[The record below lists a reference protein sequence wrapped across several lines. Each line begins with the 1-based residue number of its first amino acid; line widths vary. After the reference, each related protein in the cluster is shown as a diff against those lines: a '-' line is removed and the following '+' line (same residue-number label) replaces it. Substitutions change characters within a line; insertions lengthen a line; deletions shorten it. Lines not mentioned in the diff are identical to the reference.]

1 MDLRKN
7 EEVGTLF
14 SNAISCDTLP
24 ISEPSPIY
32 HVQTFVENGLDNR
45 SFHDA
50 HIEERQ
56 VQFPSVDGENQF
68 RIERSSTDSLVM
80 SKCSFGLSVPKHHQ
94 HIKLNL
100 SGRICGDSLRA

>member
-24 ISEPSPIY
+24 ISPPSPIY

-45 SFHDA
+45 SFHDT

-56 VQFPSVDGENQF
+56 VQFPTVDGENQF
-68 RIERSSTDSLVM
+68 RIERSSTDSLVI
-80 SKCSFGLSVPKHHQ
+80 SKCSFDLSVQKHQ
-94 HIKLNL
+94 NITNT
-100 SGRICGDSLRA
+100 